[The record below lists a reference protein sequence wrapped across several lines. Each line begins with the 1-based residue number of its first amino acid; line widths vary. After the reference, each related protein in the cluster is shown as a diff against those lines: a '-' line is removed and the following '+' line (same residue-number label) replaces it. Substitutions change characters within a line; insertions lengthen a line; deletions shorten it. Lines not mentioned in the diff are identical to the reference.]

1 MLTFQLLGPEASR
14 GFALVLLVAYLA
26 AVLLG
31 EVWRAA
37 TRARAAEPS
46 EPGGEPRAT
55 ARRSMPWRAVT
66 DGCATTGCRSLRAV
80 RCDGSAPDDPVLI
93 LGVLPGRFP
102 LIAKGE
108 YH

>member
-1 MLTFQLLGPEASR
+1 MFAAFCASCAASLALGMLTFQLLGPEASR

-46 EPGGEPRAT
+46 EPAGEPACDCE
-55 ARRSMPWRAVT
+55 AV
-66 DGCATTGCRSLRAV
+66 DALEGG
-80 RCDGSAPDDPVLI
+80 D
-93 LGVLPGRFP
+93 
-102 LIAKGE
+102 
-108 YH
+108 